1 MLHKWC
7 VNCEQGVRLNLCGI
21 ALEILRRG
29 QYILKKLD
37 FKNAVIKKALM
48 VLYDVVAI
56 NLAYIFVMLIGGGQR
71 NMDAIW
77 QRSLPVTVI
86 FIVLYHA
93 FKIYSSMWEYAGIRE
108 VLNVA
113 LATVI
118 GGVCGIAVD
127 LIFSSFGGAASELK
141 NGCFDA
147 SFYIF
152 GTLVAIV
159 FVAGMRVAY
168 RLIRRYYREKSL
180 EMDEKLDRVMIVG
193 AGDMGMIIINEL
205 EVNNYARGK
214 PVIAVDDNPLKVG
227 KRIRGI
233 PVKGTCNQIPELA
246 KKYDINTIILCL
258 PSVGSERQTEIL
270 RIAVKTGCRL
280 KTSPS
285 LLEMTDTSQSGRI
298 RDVNITDLLSRPE
311 VELNRDVCGYLKDQ
325 VVLVTGGGGSIGSEL
340 CRQVSKYHPKKIV
353 VFDIYENGAY
363 ILKQQLDSYHNGDP
377 EIDIRIGSV
386 RDQARLREVF
396 EEFRPSIV
404 FHAAAHKHVP
414 LMEDCPKE
422 AVKNNVFGTFNV
434 ASIAIEYKV
443 KRFVNISSDK
453 AVNPANVMG
462 ATKRITEMIVQYF
475 ERKCKNSTIFAAVRF
490 GNVLGSSGSVIP
502 IFTEQIKNGGPVT
515 VTHPEITRYFMTI
528 PEAAQLVVQA
538 GGLARGGE
546 IFVLDMGDPV
556 KIVTLAE
563 NLIMLSGYKPYTEIE
578 IKFTGLRPGE
588 KLYEELVLDEESDER
603 QMTANNKIF
612 VTKAVEMDD
621 DLFEKELEKL
631 NKADEKEIRKIIK
644 EIVPNYKEAETD

>member
-1 MLHKWC
+1 MKKIDY
-7 VNCEQGVRLNLCGI
+7 RS
-21 ALEILRRG
+21 AL
-29 QYILKKLD
+29 
-37 FKNAVIKKALM
+37 IKSTLM
-48 VLYDVVAI
+48 MLYDIFAV
-56 NLAYIFVMLIGGGQR
+56 NFAYIFVMLLGGGQQ
-71 NMDAIW
+71 NMSAIW
-77 QRSLPVTVI
+77 QRALPVTVI

-108 VLNVA
+108 VWNVA
-113 LATVI
+113 MATAI
-118 GGVCGIAVD
+118 GGISGIAVD
-127 LIFSSFGGAASELK
+127 LILSSIGGAASELK

-147 SFYIF
+147 YFYVF

-159 FVAGMRVAY
+159 LVAGMRVIY
-168 RLIRRYYREKSL
+168 RLVRRYYRERSL
-180 EMDEKLDRVMIVG
+180 KNEEKLDRVMIVG

-214 PVIAVDDNPLKVG
+214 PIIAVDDNPLKVG

-233 PVKGTCNQIPELA
+233 PVKGTCDQIPELA
-246 KKYDINTIILCL
+246 KKYNINTIILCL
-258 PSVGSERQTEIL
+258 PSVDSERQTEIL
-270 RIAVKTGCRL
+270 RIAVKTGCKL

-285 LLEMTDTSQSGRI
+285 LLEMTDTSQGGRI

-311 VELNRDVCGYLKDQ
+311 VELNRDVCSYLKDQ

-353 VFDIYENGAY
+353 VFDIYENSAY
-363 ILKQQLDSYHNGDP
+363 LLKQQLDAYHKGNP

-386 RDQARLREVF
+386 RDQTRLREIF
-396 EEFRPSIV
+396 DEFHPSIV

-414 LMEDCPKE
+414 LMEDSPKE

-434 ASIAIEYKV
+434 ASIAVEYNV

-502 IFTEQIKNGGPVT
+502 IFTEQIKNGGPVM

-538 GGLARGGE
+538 GGLAKGGE
-546 IFVLDMGDPV
+546 IFVLDMGEPV

-578 IKFTGLRPGE
+578 IKFSGLRPGE
-588 KLYEELVLDEESDER
+588 KLYEELVLDEESSER
-603 QMTANNKIF
+603 KMTANNKIF
-612 VTKAVEMDD
+612 VTKPVDMDD
-621 DLFEKELEKL
+621 ELFEKELENLK
-631 NKADEKEIRKIIK
+631 KADVNEVRGIIK
-644 EIVPNYKEAETD
+644 EIVPNFKEAVID

>member
-1 MLHKWC
+1 M
-7 VNCEQGVRLNLCGI
+7 
-21 ALEILRRG
+21 
-29 QYILKKLD
+29 KKID
-37 FKNAVIKKALM
+37 FRSAFIKSTLM
-48 VLYDVVAI
+48 MLYDIFAV
-56 NLAYIFVMLIGGGQR
+56 NFAYIFVMLLGGGQQ
-71 NMDAIW
+71 NMSAIW
-77 QRSLPVTVI
+77 QRALPVTVI

-108 VLNVA
+108 VWNVA
-113 LATVI
+113 MATAI
-118 GGVCGIAVD
+118 GGISGIAVD
-127 LIFSSFGGAASELK
+127 LILSSIGGAASELK
-141 NGCFDA
+141 NGCFDTY
-147 SFYIF
+147 FYVF

-159 FVAGMRVAY
+159 LVAGMRVIY
-168 RLIRRYYREKSL
+168 RLVRRYYRERSL
-180 EMDEKLDRVMIVG
+180 KNEEKLDRVMIVG

-214 PVIAVDDNPLKVG
+214 PIIAVDDNPLKVG

-233 PVKGTCNQIPELA
+233 PVKGTCDQIPELA
-246 KKYDINTIILCL
+246 KKYNINSIILCL

-270 RIAVKTGCRL
+270 RIAVKTGCKL

-311 VELNRDVCGYLKDQ
+311 VELNRDVCSYLKDQ

-353 VFDIYENGAY
+353 VFDIYENSAY
-363 ILKQQLDSYHNGDP
+363 LLKQQLDAYHKGNP

-386 RDQARLREVF
+386 RDQTRLREIF
-396 EEFRPSIV
+396 DEFHPSIV

-414 LMEDCPKE
+414 LMEDSPKE

-434 ASIAIEYKV
+434 ASIAVEYNV

-502 IFTEQIKNGGPVT
+502 IFTEQIKNGGPVM

-538 GGLARGGE
+538 GGLAKGGE
-546 IFVLDMGDPV
+546 IFVLDMGEPV

-578 IKFTGLRPGE
+578 IKFSGLRPGE
-588 KLYEELVLDEESDER
+588 KLYEELVLDEESSER
-603 QMTANNKIF
+603 KMTANNKIF
-612 VTKAVEMDD
+612 VTKPVDMDD
-621 DLFEKELEKL
+621 ELFEKELEKL
-631 NKADEKEIRKIIK
+631 KKADVNEVRGIIK
-644 EIVPNYKEAETD
+644 EIVPNFKEAVID

>member
-1 MLHKWC
+1 M
-7 VNCEQGVRLNLCGI
+7 
-21 ALEILRRG
+21 
-29 QYILKKLD
+29 KKVD
-37 FKNAVIKKALM
+37 FKSAGIKSALM
-48 VLYDVVAI
+48 MLYDVFAV
-56 NLAYIFVMLIGGGQR
+56 NFAYIFVMFIGSGQH

-77 QRSLPVTVI
+77 QRALPVTAI
-86 FIVLYHA
+86 FIVLYYA

-108 VLNVA
+108 VWNVA
-113 LATVI
+113 LATII
-118 GGVCGIAVD
+118 GGISGIAVD
-127 LIFSSFGGAASELK
+127 LILSSIGGAASKLN

-147 SFYIF
+147 YFYVF
-152 GTLVAIV
+152 GTLVAIILG
-159 FVAGMRVAY
+159 AGMRILY
-168 RLIRRYYREKSL
+168 RLVRRYYREKSL
-180 EMDEKLDRVMIVG
+180 EKDEKLDRVMIVG
-193 AGDMGMIIINEL
+193 ACD
-205 EVNNYARGK
+205 
-214 PVIAVDDNPLKVG
+214 
-227 KRIRGI
+227 
-233 PVKGTCNQIPELA
+233 QIPELA
-246 KKYDINTIILCL
+246 KKYDINTIIMCL

-270 RIAVKTGCRL
+270 RIAVKTGCKL

-285 LLEMTDTSQSGRI
+285 LLEMTDTSNGGRI

-325 VVLVTGGGGSIGSEL
+325 IVLVTGGGGSIGSEL

-353 VFDIYENGAY
+353 VFDIYENNAY
-363 ILKQQLDSYHNGDP
+363 LLKQQLDAYHKGNP

-386 RDQARLREVF
+386 RDPKRLREVF
-396 EEFRPSIV
+396 DEFHPSIV

-414 LMEDCPKE
+414 LMEDSPKE

-434 ASIAIEYKV
+434 ASIAVEYNV

-502 IFTEQIKNGGPVT
+502 IFTEQIKNGGPVM
-515 VTHPEITRYFMTI
+515 VTHPDITRYFMTI

-538 GGLARGGE
+538 GGLAKGGE
-546 IFVLDMGDPV
+546 IFVLDMGEPV

-578 IKFTGLRPGE
+578 IKFSGLRPGE

-603 QMTANNKIF
+603 KMTANNKIF
-612 VTKAVEMDD
+612 VTKPVNMDD
-621 DLFEKELEKL
+621 ELFEKELEKL
-631 NKADEKEIRKIIK
+631 KDADENEVRGIIK
-644 EIVPNYKEAETD
+644 EIVPNYHEAKTD

>member
-1 MLHKWC
+1 M
-7 VNCEQGVRLNLCGI
+7 
-21 ALEILRRG
+21 
-29 QYILKKLD
+29 KKVD
-37 FKNAVIKKALM
+37 FRSAFIKSTLM
-48 VLYDVVAI
+48 MLYDIFAV
-56 NLAYIFVMLIGGGQR
+56 NFAYIFVMLLGGGQQ
-71 NMDAIW
+71 NMSAIW
-77 QRSLPVTVI
+77 QRALPVTVI

-108 VLNVA
+108 VWNVA
-113 LATVI
+113 MATAI
-118 GGVCGIAVD
+118 GGISGIAVD
-127 LIFSSFGGAASELK
+127 LILSSIGGAASELK

-147 SFYIF
+147 YFYVF

-159 FVAGMRVAY
+159 LVAGMRVIY
-168 RLIRRYYREKSL
+168 RLVRRYYRERSL
-180 EMDEKLDRVMIVG
+180 KNEEKLDRVMIVG

-214 PVIAVDDNPLKVG
+214 PIIAVDDNPLKVG

-233 PVKGTCNQIPELA
+233 PVKGTCDQIPELA
-246 KKYDINTIILCL
+246 KKYNINTIILCL

-270 RIAVKTGCRL
+270 RIAVKTGCKL

-311 VELNRDVCGYLKDQ
+311 VELNRDVCSYLKDQ

-340 CRQVSKYHPKKIV
+340 CRQVSKYHPRKIV
-353 VFDIYENGAY
+353 VFDIYENSAY
-363 ILKQQLDSYHNGDP
+363 LLKQQLDAYHKGNP

-386 RDQARLREVF
+386 RDQTRLREIF
-396 EEFRPSIV
+396 DEFHPSIV

-414 LMEDCPKE
+414 LMEDSPKE

-434 ASIAIEYKV
+434 ASIAVEYNV

-502 IFTEQIKNGGPVT
+502 IFTEQIKNGGPVM

-538 GGLARGGE
+538 GGLAKGGE
-546 IFVLDMGDPV
+546 IFVLDMGEPV

-578 IKFTGLRPGE
+578 IKFSGLRPGE
-588 KLYEELVLDEESDER
+588 KLYEELVLDEESSER
-603 QMTANNKIF
+603 KMTANNKIF
-612 VTKAVEMDD
+612 VTKPVDMDD
-621 DLFEKELEKL
+621 ELFEKELEKL
-631 NKADEKEIRKIIK
+631 KKADVNEVRGIIK
-644 EIVPNYKEAETD
+644 EIVPNFKEAVID

>member
-1 MLHKWC
+1 M
-7 VNCEQGVRLNLCGI
+7 
-21 ALEILRRG
+21 
-29 QYILKKLD
+29 KKVD
-37 FKNAVIKKALM
+37 FKSAEIKSALM
-48 VLYDVVAI
+48 MLYDVFAV
-56 NLAYIFVMLIGGGQR
+56 NFAYIFVMFIGSGQH

-77 QRSLPVTVI
+77 QRALPVTAI
-86 FIVLYHA
+86 FIVLYYA

-108 VLNVA
+108 VWNVA
-113 LATVI
+113 LATII
-118 GGVCGIAVD
+118 GGISGIAVD
-127 LIFSSFGGAASELK
+127 LILSSIGGAASKLN

-147 SFYIF
+147 YFYVF
-152 GTLVAIV
+152 GTLVAIIL
-159 FVAGMRVAY
+159 VAGMRILY
-168 RLIRRYYREKSL
+168 RLVRRYYREKSL
-180 EMDEKLDRVMIVG
+180 EKDEKLDRVMIVG

-205 EVNNYARGK
+205 EVNNYSKGK
-214 PVIAVDDNPLKVG
+214 PIIAVDDNPLKVG

-233 PVKGTCNQIPELA
+233 PVKGTCDQIPELA
-246 KKYDINTIILCL
+246 KKYDINTIIMCL

-270 RIAVKTGCRL
+270 RIAVKTGCKL

-285 LLEMTDTSQSGRI
+285 LLEMTDTSHGGRI

-325 VVLVTGGGGSIGSEL
+325 IVLVTGGGGSIGSEL

-353 VFDIYENGAY
+353 VFDIYENNAY
-363 ILKQQLDSYHNGDP
+363 LLKQQLDAYHKGNP

-386 RDQARLREVF
+386 RDPKRLREVF
-396 EEFRPSIV
+396 DEFHPSIV

-414 LMEDCPKE
+414 LMEDSPKE

-434 ASIAIEYKV
+434 ASIAVEYNV

-502 IFTEQIKNGGPVT
+502 IFTEQIKNGGPVM
-515 VTHPEITRYFMTI
+515 VTHPDITRYFMTI

-538 GGLARGGE
+538 GGLAKGGE
-546 IFVLDMGDPV
+546 IFVLDMGEPV

-578 IKFTGLRPGE
+578 IKFSGLRPGE

-603 QMTANNKIF
+603 KMTANNKIF
-612 VTKAVEMDD
+612 VTKPVDMDD
-621 DLFEKELEKL
+621 ELFEKELEKL
-631 NKADEKEIRKIIK
+631 KYADEKEVRGIIK
-644 EIVPNYKEAETD
+644 EIVPNYHEAKTD

>member
-1 MLHKWC
+1 M
-7 VNCEQGVRLNLCGI
+7 
-21 ALEILRRG
+21 
-29 QYILKKLD
+29 KKVD
-37 FKNAVIKKALM
+37 FKSAAIKSLFMMIYDIVAV
-48 VLYDVVAI
+48 
-56 NLAYIFVMLIGGGQR
+56 NLAYVIVMYLGEGQK

-77 QRSLPVTVI
+77 QRAIPLTAI

-108 VLNVA
+108 VWNVA
-113 LATVI
+113 LATAI
-118 GGVCGIAVD
+118 GGISGIAVD
-127 LIFSSFGGAASELK
+127 LIWSSIGGAASTLK

-147 SFYIF
+147 YFYIF
-152 GTLVAIV
+152 GTLVAIIL
-159 FVAGMRVAY
+159 VAGMRIGY
-168 RLIRRYYREKSL
+168 RLIRRYYREGSL
-180 EMDEKLDRVMIVG
+180 KKDEKLDRVMIVG

-205 EVNNYARGK
+205 EVNNYTKGK
-214 PVIAVDDNPLKVG
+214 PIIAVDDNPLKVG

-233 PVKGTCNQIPELA
+233 PVKGTCDEIPELA
-246 KKYDINTIILCL
+246 KKYNIDTIILCL

-270 RIAVKTGCRL
+270 RVAVKTGCKL

-285 LLEMTDTSQSGRI
+285 LLEMTDTTRGGRI

-311 VELNRDVCGYLKDQ
+311 VELNRDVCSYLEGQ

-340 CRQVSKYHPKKIV
+340 CRQVSKYHPKKII
-353 VFDIYENGAY
+353 VFDIYENNAY
-363 ILKQQLDSYHNGDP
+363 LLKQQLDAFHNGNP

-386 RDQARLREVF
+386 RDSKRLREVF
-396 EEFRPSIV
+396 DEFHPTIV

-414 LMEDCPKE
+414 LMEDSPKE

-434 ASIAIEYKV
+434 ASIAIEYNV

-475 ERKCKNSTIFAAVRF
+475 ERKCNNSTIFAAVRF

-502 IFTEQIKNGGPVT
+502 IFTEQIKNGGPVM
-515 VTHPEITRYFMTI
+515 VTHPDITRYFMTI

-538 GGLARGGE
+538 GGLAKGGE
-546 IFVLDMGDPV
+546 IFVLDMGEPV

-578 IKFTGLRPGE
+578 IKFSGLRPGE
-588 KLYEELVLDEESDER
+588 KLYEELVLDEESSER
-603 QMTANNKIF
+603 KMTANNKIF
-612 VTKAVEMDD
+612 VTKPVEMDD
-621 DLFEKELEKL
+621 KLFEQELEKL
-631 NKADEKEIRKIIK
+631 KNADEKDVRNIIK
-644 EIVPNYKEAETD
+644 EIVPNYHEAEID

>member
-1 MLHKWC
+1 MTVCNSSGAEIGFQERKM
-7 VNCEQGVRLNLCGI
+7 
-21 ALEILRRG
+21 ILRRG
-29 QYILKKLD
+29 QYILKRLD

-48 VLYDVVAI
+48 VLYDIVAI
-56 NLAYIFVMLIGGGQR
+56 NFAYIFVMLIGGGQQ
-71 NMDAIW
+71 NMDAVW
-77 QRSLPVTVI
+77 QRALPVTLI

-108 VLNVA
+108 VWNVA

-118 GGVCGIAVD
+118 GGICGIAVD
-127 LIFSSFGGAASELK
+127 LIFSSFGGAASTLK

-147 SFYIF
+147 YFYVF
-152 GTLVAIV
+152 GTLVTIV
-159 FVAGMRVAY
+159 FVAGMRVVY
-168 RLIRRYYREKSL
+168 RLVRRYYREKSL

-214 PVIAVDDNPLKVG
+214 PIIAVDDNPLKVG

-233 PVKGTCNQIPELA
+233 PVKGTCDQIPELA
-246 KKYDINTIILCL
+246 KKYNINTIILCL
-258 PSVGSERQTEIL
+258 PSVGNERQTEIL
-270 RIAVKTGCRL
+270 RVAVKTGCRL

-285 LLEMTDTSQSGRI
+285 LLEMTDTSQGGRI

-363 ILKQQLDSYHNGDP
+363 ILKQQLDSYHNGSL

-386 RDQARLREVF
+386 RDQTRLREVF
-396 EEFRPSIV
+396 EEFHPSIV

-414 LMEDCPKE
+414 LMEESPKE

-434 ASIAIEYKV
+434 ASIAVEYNV

-621 DLFEKELEKL
+621 SLFEKELEKL
-631 NKADEKEIRKIIK
+631 SNADEKEIREVIK
-644 EIVPNYKEAETD
+644 EIVPNYREAEIG

>member
-1 MLHKWC
+1 M
-7 VNCEQGVRLNLCGI
+7 
-21 ALEILRRG
+21 
-29 QYILKKLD
+29 KKVD
-37 FKNAVIKKALM
+37 FKSAGIKSVLM
-48 VLYDVVAI
+48 MLYDVFAV
-56 NLAYIFVMLIGGGQR
+56 NFAYIFVMFIGSGQH

-77 QRSLPVTVI
+77 QRALPVTAI
-86 FIVLYHA
+86 FIVLYYA

-108 VLNVA
+108 VWNVA
-113 LATVI
+113 LATII
-118 GGVCGIAVD
+118 GGISGIAVD
-127 LIFSSFGGAASELK
+127 LILSSIGGAASKLN

-147 SFYIF
+147 YFYVF
-152 GTLVAIV
+152 GTLVAIIL
-159 FVAGMRVAY
+159 VAGMRILY
-168 RLIRRYYREKSL
+168 RLVRRYYREKSL
-180 EMDEKLDRVMIVG
+180 EKDEKLDRVMIVG

-205 EVNNYARGK
+205 EVNNYSRGK
-214 PVIAVDDNPLKVG
+214 PIIAVDDNPLKVG

-233 PVKGTCNQIPELA
+233 PVKGTCDQIPELA
-246 KKYDINTIILCL
+246 KKYDINTIIMCL

-270 RIAVKTGCRL
+270 RIAVKTGCKL

-285 LLEMTDTSQSGRI
+285 LLEMTDTSNGGRI

-325 VVLVTGGGGSIGSEL
+325 IVLVTGGGGSIGSEL

-353 VFDIYENGAY
+353 VFDIYENSAY
-363 ILKQQLDSYHNGDP
+363 LLKQQLDAYHKGNP

-386 RDQARLREVF
+386 RDPKRLREVF
-396 EEFRPSIV
+396 DEFHPSIV

-414 LMEDCPKE
+414 LMEDSPKE

-434 ASIAIEYKV
+434 ASIAVEYNV

-502 IFTEQIKNGGPVT
+502 IFTEQIKNGGPVM
-515 VTHPEITRYFMTI
+515 VTHPDITRYFMTI

-538 GGLARGGE
+538 GGLAKGGE
-546 IFVLDMGDPV
+546 IFVLDMGEPV

-578 IKFTGLRPGE
+578 IKFSGLRPGE

-603 QMTANNKIF
+603 KMTANNKIF
-612 VTKAVEMDD
+612 VTKPVDMDD
-621 DLFEKELEKL
+621 ELFEKELEKL
-631 NKADEKEIRKIIK
+631 KDADENEVRGIIK
-644 EIVPNYKEAETD
+644 EIVPNYHEAKND

>member
-1 MLHKWC
+1 M
-7 VNCEQGVRLNLCGI
+7 
-21 ALEILRRG
+21 
-29 QYILKKLD
+29 KKVD
-37 FKNAVIKKALM
+37 FRSAFIKSTLM
-48 VLYDVVAI
+48 MLYDIFAV
-56 NLAYIFVMLIGGGQR
+56 NFAYIFVMLLGGGQQ
-71 NMDAIW
+71 NMSAIW
-77 QRSLPVTVI
+77 QRALPVTVI

-108 VLNVA
+108 VWNVA
-113 LATVI
+113 MATAI
-118 GGVCGIAVD
+118 GGISGIAVD
-127 LIFSSFGGAASELK
+127 LILSSIGGAASELK

-147 SFYIF
+147 YFYVF

-159 FVAGMRVAY
+159 LVAGMRVIY
-168 RLIRRYYREKSL
+168 RLVRRYYRERSL
-180 EMDEKLDRVMIVG
+180 KNEEKLDRVMIVG

-214 PVIAVDDNPLKVG
+214 PIIAVDDNPLKVG

-246 KKYDINTIILCL
+246 KKYNINTIILCL
-258 PSVGSERQTEIL
+258 PSVDSERQTEIL
-270 RIAVKTGCRL
+270 RIAVKTGCKL

-285 LLEMTDTSQSGRI
+285 LLEMTDTSQGGRI

-311 VELNRDVCGYLKDQ
+311 VELNRDVCSYLKDQ

-353 VFDIYENGAY
+353 VFDIYENSAY
-363 ILKQQLDSYHNGDP
+363 LLKQQLDAYHKGNP

-386 RDQARLREVF
+386 RDQTRLREIF
-396 EEFRPSIV
+396 DEFHPSIV

-414 LMEDCPKE
+414 LMEDSPKE

-434 ASIAIEYKV
+434 ASIAVEYNV

-502 IFTEQIKNGGPVT
+502 IFTEQIKNGGPVM

-538 GGLARGGE
+538 GGLAKGGE
-546 IFVLDMGDPV
+546 IFVLDMGEPV

-578 IKFTGLRPGE
+578 IKFSGLRPGE
-588 KLYEELVLDEESDER
+588 KLYEELVLDEESSER
-603 QMTANNKIF
+603 KMTANNKIF
-612 VTKAVEMDD
+612 VTKPVDMNDE
-621 DLFEKELEKL
+621 LFEKELEKL
-631 NKADEKEIRKIIK
+631 KKADVNEVRGIIK
-644 EIVPNYKEAETD
+644 EIVPNFKEAVID

>member
-1 MLHKWC
+1 M
-7 VNCEQGVRLNLCGI
+7 
-21 ALEILRRG
+21 
-29 QYILKKLD
+29 KKID
-37 FKNAVIKKALM
+37 FRSAFIKSTLM
-48 VLYDVVAI
+48 MLYDIFAV
-56 NLAYIFVMLIGGGQR
+56 NFAYIFVMLLGGGQQ
-71 NMDAIW
+71 NMSAIW
-77 QRSLPVTVI
+77 QRALPVTVI

-108 VLNVA
+108 IWNVA
-113 LATVI
+113 MATAI
-118 GGVCGIAVD
+118 GGISGIAID
-127 LIFSSFGGAASELK
+127 LILSSIGGAASELK

-147 SFYIF
+147 YFYVF

-159 FVAGMRVAY
+159 LVAGMRVIY
-168 RLIRRYYREKSL
+168 RLVRRYYRERNLKM
-180 EMDEKLDRVMIVG
+180 EEKLDRVMIVG

-214 PVIAVDDNPLKVG
+214 PIIAVDDNPLKVG

-233 PVKGTCNQIPELA
+233 PVKGTCDQIPELA
-246 KKYDINTIILCL
+246 KKYNINTIILCL
-258 PSVGSERQTEIL
+258 PSVDSERQTEIL
-270 RIAVKTGCRL
+270 RIAVKTGCKL

-285 LLEMTDTSQSGRI
+285 LLEMTDTSQGGRI

-311 VELNRDVCGYLKDQ
+311 VELNRDVCSYLKNQ

-353 VFDIYENGAY
+353 VFDIYENSAY
-363 ILKQQLDSYHNGDP
+363 LLKQQLDAYHKGNP

-386 RDQARLREVF
+386 RDQTRLREIF
-396 EEFRPSIV
+396 DEFHPSIV

-414 LMEDCPKE
+414 LMEDSPKE

-434 ASIAIEYKV
+434 ASIAVEYNV

-502 IFTEQIKNGGPVT
+502 IFTEQIKNGGPVM

-538 GGLARGGE
+538 GGLAKGGE
-546 IFVLDMGDPV
+546 IFVLDMGEPV

-578 IKFTGLRPGE
+578 IKFSGLRPGE
-588 KLYEELVLDEESDER
+588 KLYEELVLDEESSER
-603 QMTANNKIF
+603 KMTANNKIF
-612 VTKAVEMDD
+612 VTKPVDMDD
-621 DLFEKELEKL
+621 ELFEKELEKL
-631 NKADEKEIRKIIK
+631 KKADVNEVRGIIK
-644 EIVPNYKEAETD
+644 EIVPNFKEAVID

>member
-1 MLHKWC
+1 M
-7 VNCEQGVRLNLCGI
+7 
-21 ALEILRRG
+21 
-29 QYILKKLD
+29 KKVD
-37 FKNAVIKKALM
+37 FKSAGIKSALM
-48 VLYDVVAI
+48 MLYDVFAV
-56 NLAYIFVMLIGGGQR
+56 NFAYIFVMFIGSGQH

-77 QRSLPVTVI
+77 QRALPVTAI
-86 FIVLYHA
+86 FIVLYYA

-108 VLNVA
+108 VWNVA
-113 LATVI
+113 LATII
-118 GGVCGIAVD
+118 GGISGIAVD
-127 LIFSSFGGAASELK
+127 LILSSIGGAASKLN

-147 SFYIF
+147 YFYVF
-152 GTLVAIV
+152 GTLVAIIL
-159 FVAGMRVAY
+159 VAGMRILY
-168 RLIRRYYREKSL
+168 RLVRRYYREKSL
-180 EMDEKLDRVMIVG
+180 EKDEKLDRVMIVG

-205 EVNNYARGK
+205 EVNNYSRGK
-214 PVIAVDDNPLKVG
+214 PIIAVDDNPLKVG

-233 PVKGTCNQIPELA
+233 PVKGTCDQIPELA
-246 KKYDINTIILCL
+246 KKYDINTIIMCL

-270 RIAVKTGCRL
+270 RIAVKTGCKL

-285 LLEMTDTSQSGRI
+285 LLEMTDTSHGGRI

-325 VVLVTGGGGSIGSEL
+325 IVLVTGGGGSIGSEL

-353 VFDIYENGAY
+353 VFDIYENNAY
-363 ILKQQLDSYHNGDP
+363 LLKQQLDAYHKGNP

-386 RDQARLREVF
+386 RDPKRLREVF
-396 EEFRPSIV
+396 DEFHPSIV
-404 FHAAAHKHVP
+404 FHATAHKHVP
-414 LMEDCPKE
+414 LMEDSPKE

-434 ASIAIEYKV
+434 ASIAVEYNV

-502 IFTEQIKNGGPVT
+502 IFTEQIKNGGPVM
-515 VTHPEITRYFMTI
+515 VTHPDITRYFMTI

-538 GGLARGGE
+538 GGLAKGGE
-546 IFVLDMGDPV
+546 IFVLDMGEPV

-578 IKFTGLRPGE
+578 IKFSGLRPGE

-603 QMTANNKIF
+603 KMTANNKIF
-612 VTKAVEMDD
+612 VTKPVDMDD
-621 DLFEKELEKL
+621 ELFEKELEKL
-631 NKADEKEIRKIIK
+631 KDADENEVRGIIK
-644 EIVPNYKEAETD
+644 EIVPNYHEAKND

>member
-1 MLHKWC
+1 M
-7 VNCEQGVRLNLCGI
+7 
-21 ALEILRRG
+21 
-29 QYILKKLD
+29 KKVD
-37 FKNAVIKKALM
+37 FKSAGIKSALM
-48 VLYDVVAI
+48 MLYDVFAV
-56 NLAYIFVMLIGGGQR
+56 NFAYIFVMFIGSGQH

-77 QRSLPVTVI
+77 QRALPVTAI
-86 FIVLYHA
+86 FIVLYYA

-108 VLNVA
+108 VWNVA
-113 LATVI
+113 LATII
-118 GGVCGIAVD
+118 GGISGIAVD
-127 LIFSSFGGAASELK
+127 LILSSIGGAASKLN

-147 SFYIF
+147 YFYVF
-152 GTLVAIV
+152 GTLVAIIL
-159 FVAGMRVAY
+159 VAGMRILY
-168 RLIRRYYREKSL
+168 RLVRRYYREKSL
-180 EMDEKLDRVMIVG
+180 EKDEKLDRVMIVG

-205 EVNNYARGK
+205 EVNNYSRGK
-214 PVIAVDDNPLKVG
+214 PIIAVDDNPLKVG

-233 PVKGTCNQIPELA
+233 PVKGTCDQIPELA
-246 KKYDINTIILCL
+246 KKYDINTIIMCL

-270 RIAVKTGCRL
+270 RIAVKTGCKL

-285 LLEMTDTSQSGRI
+285 LLEMMDTSHGGRI

-325 VVLVTGGGGSIGSEL
+325 IVLVTGGGGSIGSEL

-353 VFDIYENGAY
+353 VFDIYENNAY
-363 ILKQQLDSYHNGDP
+363 LLKQQLDAYHKGNP

-386 RDQARLREVF
+386 RDPKRLREVF
-396 EEFRPSIV
+396 DEFHPSIV

-414 LMEDCPKE
+414 LMEDSPKE

-434 ASIAIEYKV
+434 ASIAVEYNV

-502 IFTEQIKNGGPVT
+502 IFTEQIKNGGPVM
-515 VTHPEITRYFMTI
+515 VTHPDITRYFMTI

-538 GGLARGGE
+538 GGLAKGGE
-546 IFVLDMGDPV
+546 IFVLDMGEPV

-578 IKFTGLRPGE
+578 IKFSGLRPGE

-603 QMTANNKIF
+603 KMTANNKIF
-612 VTKAVEMDD
+612 VTKPVDMDD
-621 DLFEKELEKL
+621 ELFEKELEKL
-631 NKADEKEIRKIIK
+631 KDADENEVRGIIK
-644 EIVPNYKEAETD
+644 EIVPNYHEAKND

>member
-1 MLHKWC
+1 M
-7 VNCEQGVRLNLCGI
+7 
-21 ALEILRRG
+21 
-29 QYILKKLD
+29 KKVD
-37 FKNAVIKKALM
+37 FKRAGIKSALM
-48 VLYDVVAI
+48 MLYDVFAV
-56 NLAYIFVMLIGGGQR
+56 NFAYIFVMFIGSGQH

-77 QRSLPVTVI
+77 QRALPVTAI
-86 FIVLYHA
+86 FIVLYYA

-108 VLNVA
+108 VWNVA
-113 LATVI
+113 LATII
-118 GGVCGIAVD
+118 GGISGIAVD
-127 LIFSSFGGAASELK
+127 LILSSIGGAASKLN

-147 SFYIF
+147 YFYVF
-152 GTLVAIV
+152 GTLVAIIL
-159 FVAGMRVAY
+159 VAGMRILY
-168 RLIRRYYREKSL
+168 RLVRRYYREKSL
-180 EMDEKLDRVMIVG
+180 EKDEKLDRVMIVG

-205 EVNNYARGK
+205 EVNNYSRGK
-214 PVIAVDDNPLKVG
+214 PIIAVDDNPLKVG

-233 PVKGTCNQIPELA
+233 PVKGTCDQIPELA
-246 KKYDINTIILCL
+246 KKYDINTIIMCL

-270 RIAVKTGCRL
+270 RIAVKTGCKL

-285 LLEMTDTSQSGRI
+285 LLEMTDTSNGGRI

-325 VVLVTGGGGSIGSEL
+325 IVLVTGGGGSIGSEL

-353 VFDIYENGAY
+353 VFDIYENSAY
-363 ILKQQLDSYHNGDP
+363 LLKQQLDAYHKGNP

-386 RDQARLREVF
+386 RAPKRLREVF
-396 EEFRPSIV
+396 DEFHPSIV

-414 LMEDCPKE
+414 LMEDSPKE

-434 ASIAIEYKV
+434 ASIAVEYNV

-502 IFTEQIKNGGPVT
+502 IFTEQIKNGGPVM
-515 VTHPEITRYFMTI
+515 VTHPDITRYFMTI

-538 GGLARGGE
+538 GGLAKGGE
-546 IFVLDMGDPV
+546 IFVLDMGEPV

-578 IKFTGLRPGE
+578 IKFSGLRPGE

-603 QMTANNKIF
+603 KMTANNKIF
-612 VTKAVEMDD
+612 VTKPVDMDD
-621 DLFEKELEKL
+621 ELFEKELEKL
-631 NKADEKEIRKIIK
+631 KDADENEVRGIIK
-644 EIVPNYKEAETD
+644 EIVPNYHEAKTD

>member
-1 MLHKWC
+1 M
-7 VNCEQGVRLNLCGI
+7 
-21 ALEILRRG
+21 
-29 QYILKKLD
+29 KKID
-37 FKNAVIKKALM
+37 FRSAFIKSTLM
-48 VLYDVVAI
+48 MLYDIFAV
-56 NLAYIFVMLIGGGQR
+56 NFAYIFVMLLGGGQQ
-71 NMDAIW
+71 NMSAIW
-77 QRSLPVTVI
+77 QRALPVTVI

-108 VLNVA
+108 VWNVA
-113 LATVI
+113 MATVI
-118 GGVCGIAVD
+118 GGISGIAVD
-127 LIFSSFGGAASELK
+127 LILSSIGGAASELK

-147 SFYIF
+147 YFYVF

-159 FVAGMRVAY
+159 LVAGMRVIY
-168 RLIRRYYREKSL
+168 RLVRRYYRERSL
-180 EMDEKLDRVMIVG
+180 KNEEKLDRVMIVG

-214 PVIAVDDNPLKVG
+214 PIIAVDDNPLKVG

-233 PVKGTCNQIPELA
+233 PVKGTCDQIPELA
-246 KKYDINTIILCL
+246 KKYNINTIILCL
-258 PSVGSERQTEIL
+258 PSVDSERQTEIL
-270 RIAVKTGCRL
+270 RIAVKTGCKL

-285 LLEMTDTSQSGRI
+285 LLEMTDTSQGGRI

-311 VELNRDVCGYLKDQ
+311 VELNRDVCSYLKDQ

-353 VFDIYENGAY
+353 VFDIYENSAY
-363 ILKQQLDSYHNGDP
+363 LLKQQLDAYHKGNP

-386 RDQARLREVF
+386 RDQARLREIF
-396 EEFRPSIV
+396 DEFHPSIV

-414 LMEDCPKE
+414 LMEDSPKE

-434 ASIAIEYKV
+434 ASIAVEYNV

-475 ERKCKNSTIFAAVRF
+475 ERKCKNSTIFTAVRF

-502 IFTEQIKNGGPVT
+502 IFTEQIKNGGPVM

-538 GGLARGGE
+538 GGLAKGGE
-546 IFVLDMGDPV
+546 IFVLDMGEPV

-578 IKFTGLRPGE
+578 IKFSGLRPGE
-588 KLYEELVLDEESDER
+588 KLYEELVLDEESSER
-603 QMTANNKIF
+603 KMTANNKIF
-612 VTKAVEMDD
+612 VTKPVDMNDE
-621 DLFEKELEKL
+621 LFEKELEKL
-631 NKADEKEIRKIIK
+631 KKADANEVRGIIK
-644 EIVPNYKEAETD
+644 EIVPNFKEAVID

>member
-1 MLHKWC
+1 M
-7 VNCEQGVRLNLCGI
+7 
-21 ALEILRRG
+21 
-29 QYILKKLD
+29 KKVD
-37 FKNAVIKKALM
+37 FRSAFIKSTLM
-48 VLYDVVAI
+48 MLYDIFAV
-56 NLAYIFVMLIGGGQR
+56 NFAYIFVMLLGGGQQ
-71 NMDAIW
+71 NMSAIW
-77 QRSLPVTVI
+77 QRALPVTVI

-108 VLNVA
+108 VWNVA
-113 LATVI
+113 MATAI
-118 GGVCGIAVD
+118 GGISGIAVD
-127 LIFSSFGGAASELK
+127 LILSSIGGAASELK

-147 SFYIF
+147 YFYVF

-159 FVAGMRVAY
+159 LVAGGRGMRVIY
-168 RLIRRYYREKSL
+168 RLVRRYYRERSL
-180 EMDEKLDRVMIVG
+180 KNEEKLDRVMIVG

-214 PVIAVDDNPLKVG
+214 PIIAVDDNPLKVG

-233 PVKGTCNQIPELA
+233 PVKGTCDQIPELA
-246 KKYDINTIILCL
+246 KKYNINTIILCL

-270 RIAVKTGCRL
+270 RIAVKTGCKL

-311 VELNRDVCGYLKDQ
+311 VELNRDVCSYLKDQ

-353 VFDIYENGAY
+353 VFDIYENSAY
-363 ILKQQLDSYHNGDP
+363 LLKQQLDAYHKGNP

-386 RDQARLREVF
+386 RDQTRLREIF
-396 EEFRPSIV
+396 DEFHPSIV

-414 LMEDCPKE
+414 LMEDSPKE

-434 ASIAIEYKV
+434 ASIAVEYNV

-502 IFTEQIKNGGPVT
+502 IFTEQIKNGGPVM

-538 GGLARGGE
+538 GGLAKGGE
-546 IFVLDMGDPV
+546 IFVLDMGEPV

-578 IKFTGLRPGE
+578 IKFSGLRPGE
-588 KLYEELVLDEESDER
+588 KLYEELVLDEESSER
-603 QMTANNKIF
+603 KMTANNKIF
-612 VTKAVEMDD
+612 VTKPVDMDD
-621 DLFEKELEKL
+621 ELFEKELEKL
-631 NKADEKEIRKIIK
+631 KKADVNEVRGIIK
-644 EIVPNYKEAETD
+644 EIVPNFKEAVID

>member
-1 MLHKWC
+1 M
-7 VNCEQGVRLNLCGI
+7 
-21 ALEILRRG
+21 
-29 QYILKKLD
+29 KKVD
-37 FKNAVIKKALM
+37 FKSAGIKSALM
-48 VLYDVVAI
+48 MLYDVFAV
-56 NLAYIFVMLIGGGQR
+56 NFAYIFVMFIGSGQH

-77 QRSLPVTVI
+77 QRALPVTAI
-86 FIVLYHA
+86 FIVLYYA

-108 VLNVA
+108 VWNVA
-113 LATVI
+113 LATII
-118 GGVCGIAVD
+118 GGISGIAVD
-127 LIFSSFGGAASELK
+127 LILSSIGGAASKLN

-147 SFYIF
+147 YFYIF
-152 GTLVAIV
+152 GTLVAIIL
-159 FVAGMRVAY
+159 VAGKRILY
-168 RLIRRYYREKSL
+168 RLVRRYYREKSL
-180 EMDEKLDRVMIVG
+180 EKDEKLDRVMIVG

-205 EVNNYARGK
+205 EVNNYSKGK
-214 PVIAVDDNPLKVG
+214 PIIAVDDNPLKVG

-233 PVKGTCNQIPELA
+233 PVKGTCDQIPELA
-246 KKYDINTIILCL
+246 KKYDINTIIMCL

-270 RIAVKTGCRL
+270 RIAVKTGCKL

-285 LLEMTDTSQSGRI
+285 LLEMTDTSHGGRI

-325 VVLVTGGGGSIGSEL
+325 IVLVTGGGGSIGSEL

-353 VFDIYENGAY
+353 VFDIYENNAY
-363 ILKQQLDSYHNGDP
+363 LLKQQLDSYHKGNP

-386 RDQARLREVF
+386 RDPKRLREVF
-396 EEFRPSIV
+396 DEFHPSIV

-414 LMEDCPKE
+414 LMEDSPKE

-434 ASIAIEYKV
+434 ASIAVEYNV

-502 IFTEQIKNGGPVT
+502 IFTEQIKNGGPVM
-515 VTHPEITRYFMTI
+515 VTHPDITRYFMTI

-538 GGLARGGE
+538 GGLAKGGE
-546 IFVLDMGDPV
+546 IFVLDMGEPV

-578 IKFTGLRPGE
+578 IKFSGLRPGE

-603 QMTANNKIF
+603 KMTANNKIF
-612 VTKAVEMDD
+612 VTKPVNMDD
-621 DLFEKELEKL
+621 ELFEKELEKL
-631 NKADEKEIRKIIK
+631 KDADENEVRGIIK
-644 EIVPNYKEAETD
+644 EIVPNYHEAKTD

>member
-1 MLHKWC
+1 M
-7 VNCEQGVRLNLCGI
+7 
-21 ALEILRRG
+21 
-29 QYILKKLD
+29 KKID
-37 FKNAVIKKALM
+37 FRSAFIKSTLM
-48 VLYDVVAI
+48 MLYDIFAV
-56 NLAYIFVMLIGGGQR
+56 NFAYIFVMLLCGGQQ
-71 NMDAIW
+71 NMSAIW
-77 QRSLPVTVI
+77 QRALPVTVI

-108 VLNVA
+108 VWNVA
-113 LATVI
+113 MATAI
-118 GGVCGIAVD
+118 GGISGIAVD
-127 LIFSSFGGAASELK
+127 LILSSIGGAASELK

-147 SFYIF
+147 YFYVF

-159 FVAGMRVAY
+159 LVAGMRVIY
-168 RLIRRYYREKSL
+168 RLVRRYYRERSL
-180 EMDEKLDRVMIVG
+180 KNEEKLDRVMIVG

-214 PVIAVDDNPLKVG
+214 PIIAVDDNPLKVG

-233 PVKGTCNQIPELA
+233 PVKGTCDQIPELA
-246 KKYDINTIILCL
+246 KKYNINTIILCL
-258 PSVGSERQTEIL
+258 PSVDSERQTEIL
-270 RIAVKTGCRL
+270 RIAVKTGCKL

-285 LLEMTDTSQSGRI
+285 LLEMTDTSQGGRI

-311 VELNRDVCGYLKDQ
+311 VELNRDVCSYLKDQ

-353 VFDIYENGAY
+353 VFDIYENSAY
-363 ILKQQLDSYHNGDP
+363 LLKQQLDAYHKGNP

-386 RDQARLREVF
+386 RDQTRLREIF
-396 EEFRPSIV
+396 DEFHPSIV

-414 LMEDCPKE
+414 LMEDSPKE

-434 ASIAIEYKV
+434 ASIAVEYNV

-502 IFTEQIKNGGPVT
+502 IFTEQIKNGGPVM

-538 GGLARGGE
+538 GGLAKGGE
-546 IFVLDMGDPV
+546 IFVLDMGEPV

-578 IKFTGLRPGE
+578 IKFSGLRPGE
-588 KLYEELVLDEESDER
+588 KLYEELVLDEESSER
-603 QMTANNKIF
+603 KMTANNKIF
-612 VTKAVEMDD
+612 VTKPVDMNDE
-621 DLFEKELEKL
+621 LFEKELEKL
-631 NKADEKEIRKIIK
+631 KKADVNEVRGIIK
-644 EIVPNYKEAETD
+644 EIVPNFKEAVID

>member
-1 MLHKWC
+1 M
-7 VNCEQGVRLNLCGI
+7 
-21 ALEILRRG
+21 
-29 QYILKKLD
+29 KKVD
-37 FKNAVIKKALM
+37 FKSAGIKSVLM
-48 VLYDVVAI
+48 MLYDVFAV
-56 NLAYIFVMLIGGGQR
+56 NFAYIFVMFIGSGQH

-77 QRSLPVTVI
+77 QRALPVTAI
-86 FIVLYHA
+86 FIVLYYA

-108 VLNVA
+108 VWNVA
-113 LATVI
+113 LATII
-118 GGVCGIAVD
+118 GGISGIAVD
-127 LIFSSFGGAASELK
+127 LILSSIGGAASKLN

-147 SFYIF
+147 YFYIF
-152 GTLVAIV
+152 GTLVAIIL
-159 FVAGMRVAY
+159 VAGMRILY
-168 RLIRRYYREKSL
+168 RLVRRYYREKSL
-180 EMDEKLDRVMIVG
+180 EKDEKLDRVMIVG

-205 EVNNYARGK
+205 EVNNYSKGK
-214 PVIAVDDNPLKVG
+214 PIIAVDDNPLKVG

-233 PVKGTCNQIPELA
+233 PVKGTCDQIPELA
-246 KKYDINTIILCL
+246 KKYDINTIIMCL

-270 RIAVKTGCRL
+270 RIAVKTGCKL

-285 LLEMTDTSQSGRI
+285 LLEMTDTSHGGRI

-325 VVLVTGGGGSIGSEL
+325 IVLVTGGGGSIGSEL

-353 VFDIYENGAY
+353 VFDIYENNAY
-363 ILKQQLDSYHNGDP
+363 LLKQQLDAYHKGNP

-386 RDQARLREVF
+386 RDPKRLREVF
-396 EEFRPSIV
+396 DEFHPSIV

-414 LMEDCPKE
+414 LMEDSPKE

-434 ASIAIEYKV
+434 ASIAVEYNV

-502 IFTEQIKNGGPVT
+502 IFTEQIKNGGPVM
-515 VTHPEITRYFMTI
+515 VTHPDITRYFMTI

-538 GGLARGGE
+538 GGLAKGGE
-546 IFVLDMGDPV
+546 IFVLDMGEPV

-578 IKFTGLRPGE
+578 INFSGLRPGE

-603 QMTANNKIF
+603 KMTANNKIF
-612 VTKAVEMDD
+612 VTKPVNMDD
-621 DLFEKELEKL
+621 ELFEKELEKL
-631 NKADEKEIRKIIK
+631 KDADENEVRGIIK
-644 EIVPNYKEAETD
+644 EIVPNYHEAKTD

>member
-1 MLHKWC
+1 M
-7 VNCEQGVRLNLCGI
+7 
-21 ALEILRRG
+21 
-29 QYILKKLD
+29 
-37 FKNAVIKKALM
+37 M
-48 VLYDVVAI
+48 LYDVFAV
-56 NLAYIFVMLIGGGQR
+56 NFAYIFVMFIGSGQH

-77 QRSLPVTVI
+77 QRALPVTAI
-86 FIVLYHA
+86 FIVLYYA

-108 VLNVA
+108 VWNVA
-113 LATVI
+113 LATII
-118 GGVCGIAVD
+118 GGISGIAVD
-127 LIFSSFGGAASELK
+127 LILSSIGVAASKLN

-147 SFYIF
+147 YFYVF
-152 GTLVAIV
+152 GTLVAIIL
-159 FVAGMRVAY
+159 VAGMRILY
-168 RLIRRYYREKSL
+168 RLVRRYYREKSL
-180 EMDEKLDRVMIVG
+180 EKDEKLDRVMIVG

-205 EVNNYARGK
+205 EVNNYSKGK
-214 PVIAVDDNPLKVG
+214 PIIAVDDNPLKVG

-233 PVKGTCNQIPELA
+233 PVKGTCDQIPELA
-246 KKYDINTIILCL
+246 KKYDINTIIMCL

-270 RIAVKTGCRL
+270 RIAVKTGCKL

-285 LLEMTDTSQSGRI
+285 LLEMTDTSHGGRI

-325 VVLVTGGGGSIGSEL
+325 IVLVTGGGGSIGSEL

-353 VFDIYENGAY
+353 VFDIYENNAY
-363 ILKQQLDSYHNGDP
+363 LLKQQLDAYHKGNP

-386 RDQARLREVF
+386 RDPKRLREVF
-396 EEFRPSIV
+396 DEFHPSIV

-414 LMEDCPKE
+414 LMEDSPKE

-434 ASIAIEYKV
+434 ASIAVEYNV

-502 IFTEQIKNGGPVT
+502 IFTEQIKNGGPVM
-515 VTHPEITRYFMTI
+515 VTHPDITRYFMTI

-538 GGLARGGE
+538 GGLAKGGE
-546 IFVLDMGDPV
+546 IFVLDMGEPV

-578 IKFTGLRPGE
+578 IKFSGLRPGE

-603 QMTANNKIF
+603 KMTANNKIF
-612 VTKAVEMDD
+612 VTKPVDMDD
-621 DLFEKELEKL
+621 ELFEKELEKL
-631 NKADEKEIRKIIK
+631 KYADEKEVRGIIK
-644 EIVPNYKEAETD
+644 EIVPNYHEAKTD

>member
-1 MLHKWC
+1 M
-7 VNCEQGVRLNLCGI
+7 
-21 ALEILRRG
+21 
-29 QYILKKLD
+29 KKVD
-37 FKNAVIKKALM
+37 FKSAGIKRALM
-48 VLYDVVAI
+48 MLYDVFAV
-56 NLAYIFVMLIGGGQR
+56 NFAYIFVMFIGSGQH

-77 QRSLPVTVI
+77 QRALPVTAI
-86 FIVLYHA
+86 FIVLYYA

-108 VLNVA
+108 VWNVA
-113 LATVI
+113 LATII
-118 GGVCGIAVD
+118 GGISGIAVD
-127 LIFSSFGGAASELK
+127 LILSSIGGAASKLN

-147 SFYIF
+147 YFYVF
-152 GTLVAIV
+152 GTLVAIIL
-159 FVAGMRVAY
+159 VAGMRILY
-168 RLIRRYYREKSL
+168 RLVRRYYREKSL
-180 EMDEKLDRVMIVG
+180 EKDEKLDRVMIVG

-205 EVNNYARGK
+205 EVNNYSRGK

-233 PVKGTCNQIPELA
+233 PVKGTCDQIPELA
-246 KKYDINTIILCL
+246 KKYDINTIIMCL

-270 RIAVKTGCRL
+270 RIAVKTGCKL

-285 LLEMTDTSQSGRI
+285 LLEMTDTSNGGRI

-325 VVLVTGGGGSIGSEL
+325 IVLVTGGGGSIGSEL

-353 VFDIYENGAY
+353 VFDIYENSAY
-363 ILKQQLDSYHNGDP
+363 LLKQQLDAYHKGNP

-386 RDQARLREVF
+386 RDPKRLREVF
-396 EEFRPSIV
+396 DEFHPSIV

-414 LMEDCPKE
+414 LMEDSPKE

-434 ASIAIEYKV
+434 ASIAVEYNV

-502 IFTEQIKNGGPVT
+502 IFTEQIKNGGPVM
-515 VTHPEITRYFMTI
+515 VTHPDITRYFMTI

-538 GGLARGGE
+538 GGLAKGGE
-546 IFVLDMGDPV
+546 IFVLDMGEPV

-578 IKFTGLRPGE
+578 IKFSGLRPGE

-603 QMTANNKIF
+603 KMTANNKIF
-612 VTKAVEMDD
+612 VTKPVDMDD
-621 DLFEKELEKL
+621 ELFEKELEKL
-631 NKADEKEIRKIIK
+631 KDADENEVRGIIK
-644 EIVPNYKEAETD
+644 EIVPNYHEAKTD

>member
-1 MLHKWC
+1 M
-7 VNCEQGVRLNLCGI
+7 
-21 ALEILRRG
+21 
-29 QYILKKLD
+29 KKVD
-37 FKNAVIKKALM
+37 FRSAFIKSTLM
-48 VLYDVVAI
+48 MLYDIFAV
-56 NLAYIFVMLIGGGQR
+56 NFSYIFVMLLGGGQQ
-71 NMDAIW
+71 NMSAIW
-77 QRSLPVTVI
+77 QRALPVTLI

-108 VLNVA
+108 VWNVA

-118 GGVCGIAVD
+118 GGISGIAVD
-127 LIFSSFGGAASELK
+127 LILSSIGGAASELK

-147 SFYIF
+147 YFYVF

-159 FVAGMRVAY
+159 LVAGMRVIY
-168 RLIRRYYREKSL
+168 RLVRRYYRERSL
-180 EMDEKLDRVMIVG
+180 KKEEKLDRVMIVG

-205 EVNNYARGK
+205 EVNNYAKGK
-214 PVIAVDDNPLKVG
+214 PIIAVDDNPLKVG

-233 PVKGTCNQIPELA
+233 PVKGTCDQIPELA
-246 KKYDINTIILCL
+246 KKYNINTIILCL
-258 PSVGSERQTEIL
+258 PSVDSERQTEIL
-270 RIAVKTGCRL
+270 RIAVKTGCKL

-285 LLEMTDTSQSGRI
+285 LLEMTDTSQGGRI

-311 VELNRDVCGYLKDQ
+311 VELNRDVCSYLKDQ

-353 VFDIYENGAY
+353 VFDIYENSAY
-363 ILKQQLDSYHNGDP
+363 LLKQQLDAYHKGNP

-386 RDQARLREVF
+386 RDQARLREIF
-396 EEFRPSIV
+396 DEFHPSIV

-414 LMEDCPKE
+414 LMEDSPKE

-434 ASIAIEYKV
+434 ASIAVEYNV

-502 IFTEQIKNGGPVT
+502 IFTEQIKNGGPVM
-515 VTHPEITRYFMTI
+515 VTHPDITRYFMTI

-538 GGLARGGE
+538 GGLAKGGE
-546 IFVLDMGDPV
+546 IFVLDMGEPV

-578 IKFTGLRPGE
+578 IKFSGLRPGE
-588 KLYEELVLDEESDER
+588 KLYEELVLDEESSER
-603 QMTANNKIF
+603 KMTANNKIF
-612 VTKAVEMDD
+612 VTKPVDMNDE
-621 DLFEKELEKL
+621 LFEKELEKL
-631 NKADEKEIRKIIK
+631 KKADENEVRGIIK
-644 EIVPNYKEAETD
+644 EIVPNYKEAVID

>member
-1 MLHKWC
+1 M
-7 VNCEQGVRLNLCGI
+7 
-21 ALEILRRG
+21 
-29 QYILKKLD
+29 KKVD
-37 FKNAVIKKALM
+37 FKSAGIKSALM
-48 VLYDVVAI
+48 MLYDVFAV
-56 NLAYIFVMLIGGGQR
+56 NFAYIFVMFIGSGQH

-77 QRSLPVTVI
+77 QRALPVTAI
-86 FIVLYHA
+86 FIVLYYA

-108 VLNVA
+108 VWNVA
-113 LATVI
+113 LATII
-118 GGVCGIAVD
+118 GGISGIAVD
-127 LIFSSFGGAASELK
+127 LILSSIGGAASKLN

-147 SFYIF
+147 YFYVF
-152 GTLVAIV
+152 GTFVAIIL
-159 FVAGMRVAY
+159 VAGMRILY
-168 RLIRRYYREKSL
+168 RLVRRYYREKSL
-180 EMDEKLDRVMIVG
+180 EKDEKLDRVMIVG

-205 EVNNYARGK
+205 EVNNYSRGK
-214 PVIAVDDNPLKVG
+214 PIIAVDDNPLKVG

-233 PVKGTCNQIPELA
+233 PVKGTCDQIPELA
-246 KKYDINTIILCL
+246 KKYDINTIIMCL

-270 RIAVKTGCRL
+270 RIAVKTGCKL

-285 LLEMTDTSQSGRI
+285 LLEMTDTSHGGRI

-325 VVLVTGGGGSIGSEL
+325 IVLVTGGGGSIGSEL

-353 VFDIYENGAY
+353 VFDIYENNAY
-363 ILKQQLDSYHNGDP
+363 LLKQQLDAYHKGNP

-386 RDQARLREVF
+386 RDPKRLREVF
-396 EEFRPSIV
+396 DEFHPSIV

-414 LMEDCPKE
+414 LMEDSPKE

-434 ASIAIEYKV
+434 ASIAVEYNV

-502 IFTEQIKNGGPVT
+502 IFTEQIKNGGPVM
-515 VTHPEITRYFMTI
+515 VTHPDITRYFMTI

-538 GGLARGGE
+538 GGLANGGE
-546 IFVLDMGDPV
+546 IFVLDMGEPV

-578 IKFTGLRPGE
+578 IKFSGLRPGE

-603 QMTANNKIF
+603 KMTANNKIF
-612 VTKAVEMDD
+612 VTKPVDMDD
-621 DLFEKELEKL
+621 ELFEKELEKL
-631 NKADEKEIRKIIK
+631 KDADENEVRGIIK
-644 EIVPNYKEAETD
+644 EIVPNYHEAKND

>member
-1 MLHKWC
+1 M
-7 VNCEQGVRLNLCGI
+7 
-21 ALEILRRG
+21 
-29 QYILKKLD
+29 KKVD
-37 FKNAVIKKALM
+37 FKSAGIKSVLM
-48 VLYDVVAI
+48 MLYDVFAV
-56 NLAYIFVMLIGGGQR
+56 NFAYIFVMFIGSGQH

-77 QRSLPVTVI
+77 QRALPVTAI
-86 FIVLYHA
+86 FIVLYYA

-108 VLNVA
+108 VWNVA
-113 LATVI
+113 LATII
-118 GGVCGIAVD
+118 GGISGIAVD
-127 LIFSSFGGAASELK
+127 LILSSIGGAASKLN

-147 SFYIF
+147 YFYVF
-152 GTLVAIV
+152 GTLVAIIL
-159 FVAGMRVAY
+159 VAGMRILY
-168 RLIRRYYREKSL
+168 RLVRRYYREKSL
-180 EMDEKLDRVMIVG
+180 EKDEKLDRVMIVG

-205 EVNNYARGK
+205 EVNNYSKGK
-214 PVIAVDDNPLKVG
+214 PIIAVDDNPLKVG

-233 PVKGTCNQIPELA
+233 PVKGTCDQIPKLA
-246 KKYDINTIILCL
+246 KKYDINTIIMCL

-270 RIAVKTGCRL
+270 RIAVKTGCKL

-285 LLEMTDTSQSGRI
+285 LLEMTDTSHGGRI

-325 VVLVTGGGGSIGSEL
+325 IVLVTGGGGSIGSEL

-353 VFDIYENGAY
+353 VFDIYENNAY
-363 ILKQQLDSYHNGDP
+363 LLKQQLDAYHKGNP

-386 RDQARLREVF
+386 RDPKRLREVF
-396 EEFRPSIV
+396 DEFHPSIV

-414 LMEDCPKE
+414 LMEDSPKE

-434 ASIAIEYKV
+434 ASIAVEYNV

-502 IFTEQIKNGGPVT
+502 IFTEQIKNGGPVM
-515 VTHPEITRYFMTI
+515 VTHPDITRYFMTI

-538 GGLARGGE
+538 GGLAKGGE
-546 IFVLDMGDPV
+546 IFVLDMGEPV

-578 IKFTGLRPGE
+578 IKFSGLRPGE

-603 QMTANNKIF
+603 KMTANNKIF
-612 VTKAVEMDD
+612 VTKPVDMDD
-621 DLFEKELEKL
+621 ELFEKELEKL
-631 NKADEKEIRKIIK
+631 KDADENEVRGIIK
-644 EIVPNYKEAETD
+644 EIVPNYHEAKTD